1 MHYKY
6 IFTFAVLLLA
16 ALCGCEN
23 RKENR
28 FVRQVAGQWQ
38 VASIAYRTGAGDSVV
53 TASGYPGQFYFE
65 WCNEKRTPDG
75 RCNGYYQFDGKR
87 RIDFG
92 YSVDIA
98 VDYMTF
104 RVKDYPRFDGLTPE
118 ERLEAQRQFWEDQ
131 PQLWQQAFQI
141 VSHSENQLVLEG
153 SVRLSYIH
161 QGIPEILYPATI
173 TLTR

>member
-1 MHYKY
+1 MQYKY

-38 VASIAYRTGAGDSVV
+38 VASITYRTSAGDSVV

-65 WCNEKRTPDG
+65 
-75 RCNGYYQFDGKR
+75 RCNGYYQFAGKR

-92 YSVDIA
+92 YSVGIA

-104 RVKDYPRFDGLTPE
+104 QVKDYPRVEGLTPE

-131 PQLWQQAFQI
+131 PQLWHNNYQI
-141 VSHSENQLVLEG
+141 VSHSENQLVLQG

-161 QGIPEILYPATI
+161 QGIPDIIYPATI

>member
-1 MHYKY
+1 MQYKY

-16 ALCGCEN
+16 AVCGCEN
-23 RKENR
+23 RQENQ
-28 FVRQVAGQWQ
+28 FVREVAGQWQ
-38 VASIAYRTGAGDSVV
+38 VASITYRTDAGDSVV

-65 WCNEKRTPDG
+65 RCNEKQTPDG

-87 RIDFG
+87 RINFG
-92 YSVDIA
+92 YSVNVT

-104 RVKDYPRFDGLTPE
+104 QVKDYPRVEGLTAG

-131 PQLWQQAFQI
+131 PQLWQAYQI
-141 VSHSENQLVLEG
+141 VSHSENQLVLQG
-153 SVRLSYIH
+153 SIQLSYIH
-161 QGIPEILYPATI
+161 QGVPEIVYPATI